1 MIMASWI
8 STIDHPKIPMQEIIH
23 PSSFSPFASS
33 PPTFSSWRRLNGS
46 LPEYC
51 WEGYWMGRGLFPHG
65 FATEEKGTPPPQ
77 QARDP
82 WNWIPKENSLFRVT
96 QSFTDAELTPIHTF
110 C

>member
-65 FATEEKGTPPPQ
+65 FATEEKGTP
-77 QARDP
+77 
-82 WNWIPKENSLFRVT
+82 
-96 QSFTDAELTPIHTF
+96 LTNKQETLETEFLRRIL
-110 C
+110 CSE